1 MKKQFLIT
9 ILLAML
15 MSMPMF
21 AYDFEKY
28 GIYYEIGSNNT
39 VSVVQGSM
47 NLSGHITIPSIVDYG
62 GKNYSVT
69 CIRCDAF
76 ENCYRMTSI
85 FIPSSISSIENYAF
99 EYCDGLSAVYITDL
113 EAWCKISFGD
123 FRANP
128 LEKAHHLY
136 LDGTEVNNLI
146 IPNSVSSIGARA
158 FYGCS
163 DLTSITIPNSVTNI
177 GSYAFN
183 DTEWYNNQPNGLV
196 YAGNFAYRYKGTMPN
211 NTSITIKDGTVGI
224 AGSAFRDCSGLTS
237 ITIPNSVTSI
247 ENNAF
252 YGCI

>member
-1 MKKQFLIT
+1 
-9 ILLAML
+9 ML
-15 MSMPMF
+15 VSMPMF
-21 AYDFEKY
+21 AYDFQQY
-28 GIYYEIGSNNT
+28 GINYEISSNNT
-39 VSVVQGSM
+39 VSVVQGLM
-47 NLSGHITIPSIVDYG
+47 NLTGHITIPSFVDYG
-62 GKNYSVT
+62 GKRYSVT
-69 CIRCDAF
+69 CIGFDAF
-76 ENCYRMTSI
+76 ENCKYMTSI
-85 FIPSSISSIENYAF
+85 FIPSSISSIKNYAF
-99 EYCDGLSAVYITDL
+99 EYCDVLSAVYITDL
-113 EAWCKISFGD
+113 EAWCIISFGD

-128 LEKAHHLY
+128 LEKAHHLF

-163 DLTSITIPNSVTNI
+163 GLTSITIPNSVTNI

-211 NTSITIKDGTVGI
+211 NTSITIKDGTAGI

-247 ENNAF
+247 GNYAF
-252 YGCI
+252 YKCI